1 MNIYKSTYTGA
12 QLDAAIQ
19 KCDLLAGD
27 VRAAIARKGGRID
40 GQTPVSQFAAAVE
53 SIGEYQPRPEWGDLA
68 ALCPTYGFV
77 AVVTDEPPVD
87 SEGIVFCF
95 NSFFAGTVD
104 WGDGTVETEW
114 KFCHDHVYTPGTGQV
129 DSQGNEFWIVKVSCT
144 ERTDNMNFVNGP
156 DSERVGGVVS
166 SLKYICFGGETVTG
180 TITFGC
186 ESSMGHLLSYPHLE
200 AIRMVGEHYHVPVLK
215 MNQTVKHLIVDEGA
229 VCTKLPNDALDNSI
243 ARMNRP
249 LVVAAESDIYT
260 DSVFYRNYDNEMSL
274 DFSKVDSSAR
284 SVYRGFA
291 YSRIRRVIFPSDGT
305 EMLTAN
311 YSFQGNTQIE
321 EIVFPDTMPDCA
333 SIKYMLSGT
342 SRLKR
347 LVLPADLGENVA
359 KVDGTQAFSGCGY
372 RGVIALPNTKFS
384 VLHAN
389 GASHELC
396 RIKGLSFSP
405 QSPFDGAAPQLD
417 ISYSD
422 IDGDDI
428 RAILALLP
436 DVSSAADGITRT
448 VSIVGATGA
457 SDIGEETLAS
467 VATKGWT
474 VTR

>member
-1 MNIYKSTYTGA
+1 
-12 QLDAAIQ
+12 
-19 KCDLLAGD
+19 
-27 VRAAIARKGGRID
+27 
-40 GQTPVSQFAAAVE
+40 
-53 SIGEYQPRPEWGDLA
+53 
-68 ALCPTYGFV
+68 
-77 AVVTDEPPVD
+77 
-87 SEGIVFCF
+87 
-95 NSFFAGTVD
+95 
-104 WGDGTVETEW
+104 
-114 KFCHDHVYTPGTGQV
+114 
-129 DSQGNEFWIVKVSCT
+129 
-144 ERTDNMNFVNGP
+144 
-156 DSERVGGVVS
+156 
-166 SLKYICFGGETVTG
+166 
-180 TITFGC
+180 
-186 ESSMGHLLSYPHLE
+186 
-200 AIRMVGEHYHVPVLK
+200 
-215 MNQTVKHLIVDEGA
+215 
-229 VCTKLPNDALDNSI
+229 
-243 ARMNRP
+243 
-249 LVVAAESDIYT
+249 
-260 DSVFYRNYDNEMSL
+260 
-274 DFSKVDSSAR
+274 
-284 SVYRGFA
+284 
-291 YSRIRRVIFPSDGT
+291 
-305 EMLTAN
+305 
-311 YSFQGNTQIE
+311 
-321 EIVFPDTMPDCA
+321 MPDCA

-372 RGVIALPNTKFS
+372 RGVIALPNTRFS

-422 IDGDDI
+422 IDGDGI